1 MNHRSNQDDLLQ
13 KMPLEIFPENNPNNP
28 PEDNPNEPDPNNPD
42 ATSQES
48 QNESL
53 SQPDQEPENL
63 TPEDSQNDPMNSPE
77 GEPTDTLASEDQE
90 LLYITSHEPSNAFT
104 CEESGNL
111 SWSCEFDIHLE
122 EPLGTRVPTTEE
134 TWLLLAT
141 AFKKQRTK
149 VKLSSLNSTELT
161 EFQQAKQ
168 AEVDNWIRTGT
179 ISAILRNQIPEEQIL
194 RCRWILTWKPL
205 DNVNHGEEEK
215 SQKEA
220 KISSFPKTHKAKAR
234 LVVLGYLDPKLE
246 EVPRDSRTLNKTSR
260 MIILQTIASHTW
272 KMRSFHIK
280 AAFLQG
286 QPQSDRV
293 IAIDPVPELRRA
305 MNLKPQEICRL
316 NKGAYGLI
324 DAPYLWY
331 CALGNELLRLGFE
344 ACPFDPCCFVLRTPA
359 TDSQDTKLEGIL
371 RIHVDDGI
379 GGGSPG
385 FEKAIQQL
393 EKTFPFGSHKKF
405 QHSLSPASNSINTKI
420 QVSL

>member
-13 KMPLEIFPENNPNNP
+13 EMPLEIFPENNPNNP

-90 LLYITSHEPSNAFT
+90 LLYTTSHEPSNAFT

-141 AFKKQRTK
+141 ASKKQRTE

-168 AEVDNWIRTGT
+168 AEVDNWIKTGT
-179 ISAILRNQIPEEQIL
+179 ISAILRNQTPEEQILL

-246 EVPRDSRTLNKTSR
+246 EVPRDSPTLNKTSR

-272 KMRSFHIK
+272 KMRSFDIK
-280 AAFLQG
+280 AALLQG

-293 IAIDPVPELRRA
+293 IAIDPVP
-305 MNLKPQEICRL
+305 
-316 NKGAYGLI
+316 
-324 DAPYLWY
+324 
-331 CALGNELLRLGFE
+331 
-344 ACPFDPCCFVLRTPA
+344 
-359 TDSQDTKLEGIL
+359 
-371 RIHVDDGI
+371 
-379 GGGSPG
+379 
-385 FEKAIQQL
+385 
-393 EKTFPFGSHKKF
+393 
-405 QHSLSPASNSINTKI
+405 
-420 QVSL
+420 